1 MTIEEQL
8 REQNDVLNQ
17 RLDKAKQ
24 VFAQMKADMG
34 KQQERIK
41 ELEAQL
47 DSQQSQPE
55 QDNTATIELS
65 KQLNELNQKV
75 QNLQEMNDSLANE
88 NAQLELEKNN
98 LTDKINTI
106 NNDWSLDKLTLSD
119 LQEQHAQQHE
129 QIDKLNEKL
138 KKNKQ
143 VIDELNKV
151 VSECNDTMNDKDMQ
165 LAEMTQ
171 NIELL
176 TSEKNTIQESLDEAN
191 VKIRAMEDEL
201 YEANTKL
208 DEANAKL
215 SEAGSS
221 NEALNASLK
230 AEIESYESKLNKAR
244 LSFAEQKDKICSMSG
259 MIDTLTQE
267 KNDLIAQLKEAI
279 ENLEQTKIDKDT
291 IDQANEEIEVL
302 KGKLKKAEDDL
313 AVNNESVEKAMA
325 LVKQSE
331 DKRKADIDTLQGEI
345 NRQGELINK
354 MMEELKEPLS
364 GIVKASENVNLLWSS
379 FIRDKA

>member
-24 VFAQMKADMG
+24 VFSQMKADMT

-41 ELEAQL
+41 ELECQL
-47 DSQQSQPE
+47 ESQPTA

-88 NAQLELEKNN
+88 NAKLEVDNHN
-98 LTDKINTI
+98 LNDRLYVV

-119 LQEQHAQQHE
+119 LQNQHAQQHE

-191 VKIRAMEDEL
+191 MKIRAMEDEL
-201 YEANTKL
+201 YETNTKL

-267 KNDLIAQLKEAI
+267 KNDLIGQLKEAI

>member
-41 ELEAQL
+41 ELEAKL
-47 DSQQSQPE
+47 ESQSQSE

-119 LQEQHAQQHE
+119 LQEQHVQQHE

-165 LAEMTQ
+165 LAEMAQ
-171 NIELL
+171 NIESL
-176 TSEKNTIQESLDEAN
+176 TSEKQAIQESFDEAN
-191 VKIRAMEDEL
+191 GKLRAMEDEL

-221 NEALNASLK
+221 NEALNESLK

-267 KNDLIAQLKEAI
+267 KNDLIGQLKEAI

>member
-34 KQQERIK
+34 KQQERIN
-41 ELEAQL
+41 ELEAKL
-47 DSQQSQPE
+47 ENQSQPE
-55 QDNTATIELS
+55 QDNTTTIELS

-75 QNLQEMNDSLANE
+75 QNLQEMNDSLAND

-221 NEALNASLK
+221 NEALNASLR

-267 KNDLIAQLKEAI
+267 KNDLITQLKEAI

-331 DKRKADIDTLQGEI
+331 EKRKSDAEVFQNEI

>member
-24 VFAQMKADMG
+24 VFSQMKADMA

-41 ELEAQL
+41 ELEGQL
-47 DSQQSQPE
+47 ESQPTT

-88 NAQLELEKNN
+88 NAQLELDKNN
-98 LTDKINTI
+98 LTDRINTI
-106 NNDWSLDKLTLSD
+106 NNDRSLDKLTLSD
-119 LQEQHAQQHE
+119 LQNQHAQQHE

-151 VSECNDTMNDKDMQ
+151 VAECNDTMNDKDMQ
-165 LAEMTQ
+165 LAEMTH
-171 NIELL
+171 NIESL
-176 TSEKNTIQESLDEAN
+176 TSEKNAIQESLDQAN
-191 VKIRAMEDEL
+191 NKIRSIEDEL
-201 YEANTKL
+201 YEANNKL
-208 DEANAKL
+208 E
-215 SEAGSS
+215 EAGSS
-221 NEALNASLK
+221 DESLK
-230 AEIESYESKLNKAR
+230 AEIASYESKLNKAR
-244 LSFAEQKDKICSMSG
+244 ISFAEQKDKICSMSD
-259 MIDTLTQE
+259 MIDSLTQE
-267 KNDLIAQLKEAI
+267 KNDLILQLKEAI
-279 ENLEQTKIDKDT
+279 ENLEQSKIDQDS
-291 IDQANEEIEVL
+291 IEQANEEIEVL

-313 AVNNESVEKAMA
+313 AINNESVEKAMA

-331 DKRKADIDTLQGEI
+331 EKRKSDAEVFQNEI

>member
-41 ELEAQL
+41 ELEAKL
-47 DSQQSQPE
+47 DSQQSQPA
-55 QDNTATIELS
+55 QDNSATIELS

-75 QNLQEMNDSLANE
+75 QNLQEMNDSLAND

-165 LAEMTQ
+165 LTEMTQ

-191 VKIRAMEDEL
+191 TKIRAIEDEL

-221 NEALNASLK
+221 NEALNESLR

-267 KNDLIAQLKEAI
+267 KNDLIGQLKEAI

-313 AVNNESVEKAMA
+313 DVNNESVEKAMA

-331 DKRKADIDTLQGEI
+331 DKRKADIETLQNEI

>member
-24 VFAQMKADMG
+24 VFAQMKADMV

-41 ELEAQL
+41 ELEGQL
-47 DSQQSQPE
+47 ESQPAA
-55 QDNTATIELS
+55 QDNTVTIELS

-88 NAQLELEKNN
+88 NAQLEVDNHN

-119 LQEQHAQQHE
+119 LQDQHAQQHE

-165 LAEMTQ
+165 LAEMAH
-171 NIELL
+171 NIESL
-176 TSEKNTIQESLDEAN
+176 TSEKQAIQESLDEAN
-191 VKIRAMEDEL
+191 GKLRAMEDEL

-208 DEANAKL
+208 DEANTKL
-215 SEAGSS
+215 LEAGSS

-331 DKRKADIDTLQGEI
+331 DKRKADIETLQGEI